1 MNINSPLSP
10 FTFKGDIMTPSANI
24 NPNLVN
30 VDNSS
35 YSGGFGSNETSRNF
49 PSVLNKLPISNV
61 EAAAASKI
69 QSGGKTRKNKNLL
82 KLKIKNIVNKYKKMK
97 SKMSRKMTLKKMKQ
111 RLSKMFGMKK
121 SRHGRHS
128 RKHRMSR
135 KRMSGKMKMRGGGYH
150 QYMGNVPNTPVYS
163 TGGVLPASLSAL
175 ANPVPFE
182 VLKNTGACTD
192 NYNHF
197 TNSGK
202 QIW

>member
-1 MNINSPLSP
+1 MNINSALSP
-10 FTFKGDIMTPSANI
+10 FTFKGEIMTPSANI

-35 YSGGFGSNETSRNF
+35 YSGGFGTTETSRNF

-61 EAAAASKI
+61 EAAAAAKI
-69 QSGGKTRKNKNLL
+69 QSGGKTRKNKNPF

-97 SKMSRKMTLKKMKQ
+97 SKFSRKMTLKKMKR

-121 SRHGRHS
+121 SRHVKHS

-135 KRMSGKMKMRGGGYH
+135 KMKMRGGGYH

-163 TGGVLPASLSAL
+163 TGGVLPPSQLAL

-182 VLKNTGACTD
+182 VLKNTGNCTD
-192 NYNHF
+192 NYNHY

>member
-35 YSGGFGSNETSRNF
+35 YSGGFGSTETSRQF
-49 PSVLNKLPISNV
+49 SLDKTPISNV

-69 QSGGKTRKNKNLL
+69 QSGGKTKKNKNLL

-97 SKMSRKMTLKKMKQ
+97 SKMSRKMTLKKMKK

-121 SRHGRHS
+121 SRYGRHS

-135 KRMSGKMKMRGGGYH
+135 KHMSGKMKMRGGGYH

-163 TGGVLPASLSAL
+163 TGGILPPVLSAL

>member
-1 MNINSPLSP
+1 MNINSALSP
-10 FTFKGDIMTPSANI
+10 FTFKGEIMTPSANI

-35 YSGGFGSNETSRNF
+35 YSGGFGTTETSRNF

-69 QSGGKTRKNKNLL
+69 QSGGKTRKNKNSF

-97 SKMSRKMTLKKMKQ
+97 SKFSRKMTLKKMKR

-121 SRHGRHS
+121 SRHTRHS

-135 KRMSGKMKMRGGGYH
+135 KMKMRGGGYH

-163 TGGVLPASLSAL
+163 TGGVLPPSQLAL

-182 VLKNTGACTD
+182 VLKNTGNCTD

>member
-128 RKHRMSR
+128 RKHRASR
-135 KRMSGKMKMRGGGYH
+135 KMKMRGGGYH

-163 TGGVLPASLSAL
+163 TGGTLPPSLLGL

-192 NYNHF
+192 NYNHY

>member
-1 MNINSPLSP
+1 MATMNINSPLSP

-128 RKHRMSR
+128 RKHRASR
-135 KRMSGKMKMRGGGYH
+135 KMKMRGGGYH

-163 TGGVLPASLSAL
+163 TGGTLPPSLLGL

-192 NYNHF
+192 NYNHY

>member
-1 MNINSPLSP
+1 MNINSALSP
-10 FTFKGDIMTPSANI
+10 FTFKGIIGAPNANI

-30 VDNSS
+30 VDSSS
-35 YSGGFGSNETSRNF
+35 YSGGFGSTETSRQFSLDKN
-49 PSVLNKLPISNV
+49 PISNV

-69 QSGGKTRKNKNLL
+69 QSGGAPRRCGGTKKNQF

-97 SKMSRKMTLKKMKQ
+97 SKFSRKLTLKKMK
-111 RLSKMFGMKK
+111 RRFSKMFGMKK
-121 SRHGRHS
+121 SRHARHS
-128 RKHRMSR
+128 RKR
-135 KRMSGKMKMRGGGYH
+135 SGTRKMKMRGGGYH

-163 TGGVLPASLSAL
+163 TGGVLPPSLLGL